1 MKTVLITGAS
11 RGIGAQMARVFAQNN
26 YRVIV
31 NYNQSKD
38 EAEALVKEITEAG
51 GQAIALQADVAVH
64 SEVKAMWQNL
74 PAEYKKVDVLINN
87 AGIAQQKMF
96 SDITE
101 RDWDRMF
108 DVTVKGAYNCLQMA
122 LPMMV
127 NEQKGR
133 IINISSMWGQVG
145 ASCEVHYSAAK
156 GAIIAMTKAL
166 AKEMGL
172 SGITVN
178 CIAPGVIDTEMNR
191 MLDEDTLGHLAAAT
205 PMGRLGTADD
215 IAQAALYL
223 ADDKSDFITG
233 QVLGVNGGFII

>member
-205 PMGRLGTADD
+205 PMGRLGTPDETANVV
-215 IAQAALYL
+215 AFL
-223 ADDKSDFITG
+223 ASDGASYITG
-233 QVLGVNGGFII
+233 QVIGVNGGMVV

>member
-11 RGIGAQMARVFAQNN
+11 RGIGAQMARVFAQNG
-26 YRVIV
+26 YKVVI

-74 PAEYKKVDVLINN
+74 PAEYKKIDVLINN

-178 CIAPGVIDTEMNR
+178 CIAPGVIDTEMNK

-223 ADDKSDFITG
+223 ADEKSDFITG

>member
-11 RGIGAQMARVFAQNN
+11 RGIGAQMARVFAQND

-127 NEQKGR
+127 NEKKGR

-178 CIAPGVIDTEMNR
+178 CIAPGVIDTEMNK

-205 PMGRLGTADD
+205 PMGRLGTAND